1 MSRIGILEELQ
12 SEVDCWMDGWPE
24 RGSEERTAD
33 RLIDV
38 CLRFPRPDPL
48 PSFFHLY
55 FPPIRMHAVLSAQPL
70 YLLPASTGLPP
81 NLLPLFEPI
90 HP

>member
-1 MSRIGILEELQ
+1 MSQVGILEELQ

-38 CLRFPRPDPL
+38 CLRFPRPDSPPL
-48 PSFFHLY
+48 PPP
-55 FPPIRMHAVLSAQPL
+55 FPTRPNARGPLSKA
-70 YLLPASTGLPP
+70 LLPTTCLYRTPAQTASLS
-81 NLLPLFEPI
+81 EPI
-90 HP
+90 HQ